1 MCGNHDVSNL
11 SRRSLMAGAGTLL
24 AASAV
29 AFRPARAADE
39 KPAPNA
45 IPPSEAFEQLKQGN
59 ARYLANEPK
68 ERDFSVGRAARAEG
82 QAPIVGV
89 LACADSRVPPEIIF
103 DQGPGKV
110 FVVRDAGNVVSN
122 YGLAS
127 LEFAVAVLNVPLILV
142 LGHSSCGAVAA
153 ALQSSRE
160 RKKLPGHLPELVDAI
175 QPAVERGAR
184 QASERSP
191 CRHHQRECAS
201 GHAGAEVALEDHWR
215 CRGVR
220 KGRHQGR
227 RLRARHRQGE
237 HGLIGDGGT
246 GCKTRFNAGG
256 RRRRPPISQAPWLRP
271 SRTRHAPSCSATWRR
286 RPRSRPGILAK
297 DLKTVPTFAPSLRSR
312 IIVFLLGI
320 FGPRAMRHVLS
331 ASKVR
336 GVSVYRGKA
345 TSSGEE
351 GAEGH
356 PWPTSAEEVGQRHKN
371 YGSGTLRA
379 GVFGVNDGLVSNTC
393 LVMGVAGAGTSASV
407 ILLTG
412 VAGLLAG
419 AFSMGAGEFIS
430 MLSQKEMFEHQI
442 GQEKDELERYP
453 KEEAEELALI
463 YAARGI
469 PIKEARHVANHLI
482 QNPEKA
488 LDTLSREEL
497 GLNPD
502 ELGSPMGA
510 AISSFLTFSVGAS
523 LPLIPYVFG
532 LSAHGI
538 LIASLISG
546 TALFCVGAALSLFSG
561 RNAFLGGVRMLAI
574 GSAAAAAT
582 YYIGSLFD
590 AVV

>member
-1 MCGNHDVSNL
+1 MQDTLQRWWSEKTAAYL
-11 SRRSLMAGAGTLL
+11 S
-24 AASAV
+24 
-29 AFRPARAADE
+29 
-39 KPAPNA
+39 
-45 IPPSEAFEQLKQGN
+45 
-59 ARYLANEPK
+59 
-68 ERDFSVGRAARAEG
+68 
-82 QAPIVGV
+82 
-89 LACADSRVPPEIIF
+89 
-103 DQGPGKV
+103 
-110 FVVRDAGNVVSN
+110 
-122 YGLAS
+122 
-127 LEFAVAVLNVPLILV
+127 
-142 LGHSSCGAVAA
+142 GAVAA
-153 ALQSSRE
+153 VEPDPTRA
-160 RKKLPGHLPELVDAI
+160 KLFRDMAASAEA
-175 QPAVERGAR
+175 
-184 QASERSP
+184 QA
-191 CRHHQRECAS
+191 A
-201 GHAGAEVALEDHWR
+201 
-215 CRGVR
+215 
-220 KGRHQGR
+220 
-227 RLRARHRQGE
+227 
-237 HGLIGDGGT
+237 
-246 GCKTRFNAGG
+246 
-256 RRRRPPISQAPWLRP
+256 
-271 SRTRHAPSCSATWRR
+271 
-286 RPRSRPGILAK
+286 ILAK
-297 DLKTVPTFAPSLRSR
+297 DLKTVPTFTPSLRSC
-312 IIVFLLGI
+312 ITVFLLGI

-351 GAEGH
+351 GEEGH
-356 PWPTSAEEVGQRHKN
+356 PWPTSAEEVGRRHKN

-469 PIKEARHVANHLI
+469 PLKEARHVADHLI
-482 QNPEKA
+482 ANPEKA

-510 AISSFLTFSVGAS
+510 AVSSFLTFSVGAS

-532 LSAHGI
+532 LSAQGI

-561 RNAFLGGVRMLAI
+561 RNAFIGGARMLAI
-574 GSAAAAAT
+574 GAAAAAAT